1 MTTPTD
7 PTTPNQT
14 PETPP
19 AAPVTPEPSVD
30 ESGYPA
36 NTPVA
41 EMTDK
46 QAAAYWKSKSRQ
58 WENRTKG
65 MADYDTLKSTAEQY
79 AKLVEAS
86 KTDAEKAID
95 AAKADARSEVLR
107 EVGSRLVDAE
117 ITAAS
122 AGRMTDNMRTALLQ
136 GLDRTR
142 FLTDSGEVD
151 SEKVKTFVDGIVP
164 ANATPAPAAPV
175 DLGQG
180 KRGSNSTPSLA
191 DGVSLYDQRH
201 PKK

>member
-7 PTTPNQT
+7 PTTPDAT
-14 PETPP
+14 PAVLAETAAP
-19 AAPVTPEPSVD
+19 AATVD
-30 ESGYPA
+30 ESGFPA

-46 QAAAYWKSKSRQ
+46 QAAAYWKSQARKHEGRV
-58 WENRTKG
+58 KG

-136 GLDRTR
+136 GLDRNR

-164 ANATPAPAAPV
+164 ANATPATVAPV

-180 KRGSNSTPSLA
+180 KRGGNSAPSLA
-191 DGVSLYDQRH
+191 DGAALWAERH
-201 PKK
+201 GKK